1 MSYGQ
6 RIKLRIQKEL
16 ENMFYADLITFK
28 EFERYSKF
36 ISIFI
41 NAREIKADL
50 KHDKEYLERINRD
63 ENV

>member
-1 MSYGQ
+1 MSHAE

-16 ENMFYADLITFK
+16 EEMFYADLITFK

-41 NAREIKADL
+41 NARKFQADL
-50 KHDKEYLERINRD
+50 KHRREF
-63 ENV
+63 

>member
-16 ENMFYADLITFK
+16 EDMFYADLITFK
-28 EFERYSKF
+28 EFERYKKF